1 IVIPD
6 LKVLSG
12 NAVCLLFDSASLKDL
27 ATTTLPDLAAADR
40 RFLVFI
46 ANFSSKFHFQ
56 REHLTSY

>member
-1 IVIPD
+1 
-6 LKVLSG
+6 
-12 NAVCLLFDSASLKDL
+12 L

-56 REHLTSY
+56 REHLTPM